1 MEWRGASRE
10 SGSKFN
16 ILRIKKYVDVM
27 VASLTWSGLGSPP
40 HFEQLMIGKG
50 NLTVN
55 GMI

>member
-1 MEWRGASRE
+1 MERRGASRE
-10 SGSKFN
+10 SDSKFD